1 MKTSP
6 LPPFNILYS
15 CVDARERSN
24 EQFVA
29 EHALGFIQSG
39 EAHFQSPQGLRVYG
53 PGAIGLVR
61 RNQLLKS
68 LKVPPLGGGAF
79 KAINIVFDREVLRR
93 YGAEHQLAA
102 SDTYAGPDFVD
113 LSADPFLKGYFESL
127 LPYFDQPAQLTPALT
142 ELKTREAIEL
152 LLRANPGLNTFLF
165 DFSEPHKIDLAAF
178 MQQHFHYN
186 VSLEQFARLTGRSLA
201 TFKRDFQKLFGTSPQ
216 KWLHQRRLEQAHHLL
231 ATEHQRPAA
240 VYLEVGFE
248 NMSHF
253 SAAFK
258 QHFGYNAS
266 SLVAG

>member
-1 MKTSP
+1 MQAPAAPYPS
-6 LPPFNILYS
+6 ILYS
-15 CVDARERSN
+15 CIDTRQRSS

-29 EHALGFIQSG
+29 EHALGIILTG
-39 EAHFQSPQGLRVYG
+39 ESHFQSPTGLQVYG
-53 PGAIGLVR
+53 PGTIGLVR

-68 LKVPPLGGGAF
+68 LKVPPANGPF

-93 YGAEHQLAA
+93 YSAEHQLTA
-102 SDTYAGPDFVD
+102 SDTYAGPGMVD
-113 LSADPFLKGYFESL
+113 LSLDPFLQGYFNSL
-127 LPYFDQPAQLTPALT
+127 LPYFDQPAQLSPALM

-152 LLRANPGLNTFLF
+152 VLRTNPQLSTFLF
-165 DFSEPHKIDLAAF
+165 DFSEPHKIDLPAF
-178 MQQHFHYN
+178 MEQYFHYN

-201 TFKRDFQKLFGTSPQ
+201 TFKRDFQKLFAMAPQ
-216 KWLHQRRLEQAHHLL
+216 KWLHQKRLEQAHHLL

-240 VYLEVGFE
+240 VYLEVGFG

-266 SLVAG
+266 SLVGS